1 MNIETQNNNIS
12 LLNIYAP
19 NDKKQRN
26 VFFDLISKILNE
38 HSQGIKLIG
47 GDFNEINDIR
57 DRVSSSKSEVKIN
70 GKLTNLK
77 RINNL
82 TDIWRY
88 LNPTKNQFT
97 WRRKS
102 HTDKSRIDFWLLDKN
117 SIPLV
122 HASDIRPA
130 IIQSTDHMAISIKL
144 KTPSKR
150 GQGFWKLNNSILS
163 EHEYCTKVKNIIDE
177 CSHLHID
184 SKQII
189 WEVLKWEVKQMSIEY
204 SKKKSRERQTSLHL
218 LETEL
223 NNLLKKDS
231 DTETDKV
238 RIIQVEND
246 IKEIY
251 NFKAN
256 GAFVRSRLQFMEE
269 GERNSKFF
277 LSQEKSRQNR
287 KKYNFS

>member
-1 MNIETQNNNIS
+1 
-12 LLNIYAP
+12 
-19 NDKKQRN
+19 
-26 VFFDLISKILNE
+26 
-38 HSQGIKLIG
+38 
-47 GDFNEINDIR
+47 
-57 DRVSSSKSEVKIN
+57 
-70 GKLTNLK
+70 
-77 RINNL
+77 
-82 TDIWRY
+82 
-88 LNPTKNQFT
+88 
-97 WRRKS
+97 
-102 HTDKSRIDFWLLDKN
+102 
-117 SIPLV
+117 
-122 HASDIRPA
+122 
-130 IIQSTDHMAISIKL
+130 MAISIKL

-150 GQGFWKLNNSILS
+150 CQGFWKLNNSILS

-204 SKKKSRERQTSLHL
+204 SKKKSRERQTLLHL

-223 NNLLKKDS
+223 NNLLTKDS

-269 GERNSKFF
+269 GERNSKFI

-287 KKYNFS
+287 NNITSLNVDGKHFNNSVEILNQEAIFYESLYKSNACTNSDLEFYLNSITIEKTVTENDANLCEDHISLQELSNALASMKHNKSPGLDGLTVEFYQKFWDILSPLLLNCFTECTQKGELTHTQKQCIFVLLH